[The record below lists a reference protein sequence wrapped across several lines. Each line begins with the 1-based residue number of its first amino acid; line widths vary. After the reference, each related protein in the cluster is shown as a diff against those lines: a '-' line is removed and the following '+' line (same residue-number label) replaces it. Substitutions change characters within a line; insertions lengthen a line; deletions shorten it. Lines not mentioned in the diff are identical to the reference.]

1 MLEVSDVIIDY
12 DLESLERKEVKRE
25 DACAKVSGFWPQSII
40 RKIPHN
46 NGVLDSEAVDKILF
60 NAHCEMQ
67 RLWEEFLHGER
78 ISKVLSVFVATL
90 REQKIAPPY
99 RIVDIGC
106 GLGYNVRWLAANNV
120 FGNDVQLV
128 GVDYNKSLIRHAQ
141 AISEMENLRC
151 EFIVGNAFALEEPAT
166 AFMSTGVIHHFAV
179 PYLQD
184 FFHKQQ
190 QRQPLAFFHFDIQP
204 SWLAP
209 IGSWLFHMA
218 RMRSALA
225 RYDGYLSACRAH
237 SIQVLAE
244 KASLG
249 ASNYDLVHYGCKIPF
264 LPVIRNMH
272 AIIGVNRDIGDIS
285 DAFLAKLPNPWN
297 LWRKL

>member
-12 DLESLERKEVKRE
+12 DPGSLKRKPVKRE
-25 DACAKVSGFWPQSII
+25 DAFAKVSGFWPRNII
-40 RKIPHN
+40 KKIPHN
-46 NGVLDSEAVDKILF
+46 DGVLNHEAVDKILF

-78 ISKVLSVFVATL
+78 ISVVLRTFIDTL

-99 RIVDIGC
+99 RIVDVGC
-106 GLGYNVRWLAANNV
+106 GLGYNIRWLAANNV
-120 FGNDVQLV
+120 LDSDVQLV
-128 GVDYNKSLIRHAQ
+128 GVDYNDSLIHHAK
-141 AISEMENLRC
+141 AIRDIENLSC

-166 AFMSTGVIHHFAV
+166 VFMSTGVIHHFAAQH
-179 PYLQD
+179 LQD
-184 FFHKQQ
+184 FFYKQQ

-225 RYDGYLSACRAH
+225 RYDGYLSARRAH
-237 SIQVLAE
+237 HIEVLAQT
-244 KASLG
+244 ARQG
-249 ASNYDLVHYGCKIPF
+249 APNYNLIHYGCKIPL

-272 AIIGVNRDIGDIS
+272 AIIGIDPCVS
-285 DAFLAKLPNPWN
+285 EAFLQKLPNPRN
-297 LWRKL
+297 LWKKL